1 MPLYCTKNHANQT
14 GSSFCTS
21 CGEVLWLPKG
31 YILASRYRIIQQLG
45 HGGFGRTYLAEDL
58 HRFNERCVLK
68 QFAPQEQSTNH
79 LEKAKTLFAREA
91 SALYQLKHPQLPG
104 FREFFT
110 ADLDNTSGW
119 FLAQDYIEGKTYSDL
134 PKPLSEA
141 EVTTLIRDLLPVL
154 AYIHAQGTIHRDI
167 SPDNLILRSSD
178 RLPVLID
185 FGGVKQLVTSS
196 LNGRGQVLTKLGK
209 QGYAPEEQMRLG
221 EVSPSSDLYALA
233 VTALVL
239 LTDKAPEEL
248 YDSYKGNWLW
258 RKEIR
263 VSHQLEKVLKKMLA
277 YKPSDRY
284 QSAIEVLADLR
295 SPVTPSSEQTNLS
308 HLTTV
313 NVVGQINQLNN
324 NQPQSKRQISLPKI
338 SFGWLRRAATQVFGA
353 ALLVYVGIN
362 ALPWLSSLLPTV
374 PTIQLPSAS
383 VTDAQIDAMVNRRQ
397 ALKVTS
403 RFFNLTVNEAFH
415 QKHPELKG
423 RSIKRDR
430 QDEHLRADWYKIGN
444 DLLNKLEKNLTPAAR
459 SKLGKYSKSDR
470 AVWQAKAESG
480 KLGSYTFKQLIEQ
493 TERQFY
499 QLFPSQKG
507 KTLNPKTYGQIWYA
521 LAANRVSQL
530 EKKN

>member
-1 MPLYCTKNHANQT
+1 MPLYCTKNHANQN

-31 YILASRYRIIQQLG
+31 YILASRYRIVQQLG

-68 QFAPQEQSTNH
+68 QFAPQEQNPSQ

-91 SALYQLKHPQLPG
+91 SALYRLKHPQLPG

-110 ADLDNTSGW
+110 VDLGMISGW

-141 EVTTLIRDLLPVL
+141 EVTTLVCQLLPVL
-154 AYIHAQGTIHRDI
+154 DYIHAQGTIHRDI

-178 RLPVLID
+178 REPVLID

-196 LNGRGQVLTKLGK
+196 LNGRGQVITRLGK

-239 LTDKAPEEL
+239 LTDKPPEEL
-248 YDSYKGNWLW
+248 YDARKGVWLW

-284 QSAIEVLADLR
+284 QTAKAVLADLR
-295 SPVTPSSEQTNLS
+295 SPIIPSAPTNIS
-308 HLTTV
+308 RLTTV
-313 NVVGQINQLNN
+313 NVVGEINQQ
-324 NQPQSKRQISLPKI
+324 QPQVKQQIALPTIKL
-338 SFGWLRRAATQVFGA
+338 GWLRGAATKVIGA
-353 ALLVYVGIN
+353 ALVVYIGMN
-362 ALPWLSSLLPTV
+362 ALPWFSSLLQTIPTV
-374 PTIQLPSAS
+374 KLPSATVS
-383 VTDAQIDAMVNRRQ
+383 DAQVEAMVSRRQ
-397 ALKVTS
+397 ALKVSS
-403 RFFNLTVNEAFH
+403 RFFNLAVNEAFY
-415 QKHPELKG
+415 QQHPELKG

-430 QDEHLRADWYKIGN
+430 GDEHLRADWYKIGN

-459 SKLGKYSKSDR
+459 SKLGKYSSSDR
-470 AVWQAKAESG
+470 AIWQAKVES
-480 KLGSYTFKQLIEQ
+480 KQIIEQ
-493 TERQFY
+493 TDRQFY
-499 QLFPSQKG
+499 QLFPRQQG
-507 KTLNPKTYGQIWYA
+507 KALNQKTYKQIWYA
-521 LAANRVSQL
+521 LAAERVSQL
-530 EKKN
+530 EKRN

>member
-31 YILASRYRIIQQLG
+31 YILASRYRIVQQLG

-68 QFAPQEQSTNH
+68 QFAPQEQSTSH

-110 ADLDNTSGW
+110 ADLGNTSGW
-119 FLAQDYIEGKTYSDL
+119 FLAQDYVEGKTYSDL

-141 EVTTLIRDLLPVL
+141 EVVMLICNLLPVL
-154 AYIHAQGTIHRDI
+154 TYIHAQGTIHRDI

-196 LNGRGQVLTKLGK
+196 LNERGQVLTKLGK

-263 VSHQLEKVLKKMLA
+263 VSPQLEKVLKKMLA
-277 YKPSDRY
+277 YKQRDRY

-295 SPVTPSSEQTNLS
+295 SPVTPSLEQTNIS

-313 NVVGQINQLNN
+313 NVVEQINQLKNH
-324 NQPQSKRQISLPKI
+324 QPQQSRKIFPTI
-338 SFGWLRRAATQVFGA
+338 SFGWLRRAATKVFGA
-353 ALLVYVGIN
+353 ALLVYVGLN
-362 ALPWLSSLLPTV
+362 ALPWLTTALRTV
-374 PTIQLPSAS
+374 PTIQLPRAA
-383 VTDAQIDAMVNRRQ
+383 VTDAQIDEMVSRRQ

-403 RFFNLTVNEAFH
+403 RFFNLTVNEAFY
-415 QKHPELKG
+415 QQHPELKG

-430 QDEHLRADWYKIGN
+430 QDNPLRADWYKIAD
-444 DLLNKLEKNLTPAAR
+444 DLLNKLETNLSARAR
-459 SKLGKYSKSDR
+459 SKLGNYSKGDR
-470 AVWQAKAESG
+470 TLWQAKAARGE
-480 KLGSYTFKQLIEQ
+480 LGSYTFKQLIEQ
-493 TERQFY
+493 TDRQFY
-499 QLFPSQKG
+499 QLFPRQKG
-507 KTLNPKTYGQIWYA
+507 KTPNPKTYGQIWYA
-521 LAANRVSQL
+521 LAAERVSQL
-530 EKKN
+530 EKN

>member
-21 CGEVLWLPKG
+21 CGEVLWFSCG
-31 YILASRYRIIQQLG
+31 YTLASRYRILQQLG

-68 QFAPQEQSTNH
+68 QFAPQEQSTTQ
-79 LEKAKTLFAREA
+79 LEKAKTLFSREA

-110 ADLDNTSGW
+110 VDLGTIAGW

-141 EVTTLIRDLLPVL
+141 EVTRLICQLLPVL
-154 AYIHAQGTIHRDI
+154 DYIHSQGTIHRDI

-185 FGGVKQLVTSS
+185 FGGVKQLVTNS
-196 LNGRGQVLTKLGK
+196 LNQRGQVITRLGK

-239 LTDKAPEEL
+239 LTDKEPEDL
-248 YDSYKGNWLW
+248 YDSQKGTWLW
-258 RKEIR
+258 GKEIK
-263 VSHQLEKVLKKMLA
+263 VSSQLEKVLKKMLA

-284 QSAIEVLADLR
+284 QSATAVLADLR
-295 SPVTPSSEQTNLS
+295 SPVIPSTPTNIS
-308 HLTTV
+308 HLATV
-313 NVVGQINQLNN
+313 NVVGEINQQKP
-324 NQPQSKRQISLPKI
+324 QPAQKRQIALPSI
-338 SFGWLRRAATQVFGA
+338 NFGWLRGAATQVIGA
-353 ALLVYVGIN
+353 ALFVYIAMN
-362 ALPWLSSLLPTV
+362 ALPWLNSLLQTIPTV
-374 PTIQLPSAS
+374 KLPSAT
-383 VTDAQIDAMVNRRQ
+383 VTDAQIDAMVSRRQ

-403 RFFNLTVNEAFH
+403 RFFNLAVNETFH
-415 QKHPELKG
+415 QQHPELKG
-423 RSIKRDR
+423 RRIRRDR
-430 QDEHLRADWYKIGN
+430 QDEYLRADWYNIGE

-459 SKLGKYSKSDR
+459 SKLGRYSQSDR
-470 AVWQAKAESG
+470 AIWQTKAESG
-480 KLGSYTFKQLIEQ
+480 KLGSYTFKQLVEQ
-493 TERQFY
+493 TDRQFY
-499 QLFPSQKG
+499 QLFPRQKG
-507 KTLNPKTYGQIWYA
+507 KTLNQQTYGQIWYA
-521 LAANRVSQL
+521 IAADRVSQL
-530 EKKN
+530 ENRN